1 MYRLLIVDDEEIIVD
16 GLAEIF
22 RSLPEPELDVY
33 RAYSGAE
40 AIEWLSRSRIDVV
53 LTDIR
58 MPGIDGLQLM
68 DRILEAWPHCRIIFL
83 TGYDEFDYVYRAIR
97 HAGVQYLLKTE
108 DHDKVIAAVQQA
120 VLDIERGNRIE
131 DLLHKAREQMSLA
144 HGLFQRDYLLRLLAG
159 DDSVTADSAQFEQFG
174 MPLDAGLPVHL
185 MVGMLQNQEAERSYR
200 ERVQEQHALRLIT
213 EQHLQGHGRLVTLL
227 DDAHHLVVLV
237 QPRNSEGAAAVP
249 MLRGIVEM
257 VQNACRSSLDTSV
270 SVSLTG
276 ASCPWETLPDAFD
289 RLCRLLHYRM
299 GSSTEMLLIDTEVR
313 ADRLAD
319 ETSVFPTTDEA
330 LASRDAL
337 SRSRKQVDALA
348 AHLEAGHADR
358 FLQLLGECA
367 GALRD
372 VRSRNCNQAV
382 ELYFAIATM
391 LLGHVNRWR
400 LAEPLAFRIGLGSLM
415 RLEDHAGWS
424 EAVDYLVR
432 LSEAIVSLQR
442 DDQGKRADFAIE
454 VLHRH
459 IETHLAED
467 LSLVRLAELVFLN
480 PSYLSRLYKGM
491 TGRNLSE
498 HIDQVRLQRAKELMA
513 QRDGIRIHEVA
524 RQVGYDTAASFTRFF
539 RKGAGMSPQE
549 YLESVQKG
557 KARSSPATDGG

>member
-22 RSLPEPELDVY
+22 RNLPEPELDVY

-40 AIEWLSRSRIDVV
+40 ALEWLVRSRIDVV

-83 TGYDEFDYVYRAIR
+83 TGYDEFDFVYRAIR

-108 DHDKVIAAVQQA
+108 AHDKVIGAVEQA
-120 VLDIERGNRIE
+120 VADIERSNRFE
-131 DLLHKAREQMSLA
+131 DLLLKAREQMSLA

-159 DDSVTADSAQFEQFG
+159 DESVAADGPQFEQFG

-185 MVGMLQNQEAERSYR
+185 MVGMLQSRTSDRTHR
-200 ERVQEQHALRLIT
+200 ERLQDRNALRLIA
-213 EQHLQGHGRLVTLL
+213 ERQLAEHGRVVTLL
-227 DDAHHLVVLV
+227 DDADHLVALL
-237 QPRNSEGAAAVP
+237 QPRVTGETASVP
-249 MLRGIVEM
+249 ALRGIVEM
-257 VQNACRSSLDTSV
+257 VQNGCRSTLDASV
-270 SVSLTG
+270 SVSLSG
-276 ASCPWETLPDAFD
+276 APCPWALLPDAFD

-299 GSSTEMLLIDTEVR
+299 GSGTEMLLIDTEVS

-319 ETSVFPTTDEA
+319 EARAFPAAEA
-330 LASRDAL
+330 PPALRDAL
-337 SRSRKQVDALA
+337 SRSRRQIDALA
-348 AHLEAGHADR
+348 AHLEAGQADR
-358 FLQLLGECA
+358 FLQQLAACA
-367 GALRD
+367 GVLRE
-372 VRSRNCNQAV
+372 VESRNCNQAV
-382 ELYFAIATM
+382 ELYYAIATM
-391 LLGHVNRWR
+391 LLGHVDRWR
-400 LAEPLAFRIGLGSLM
+400 LAEPLAFRIGLGPLM
-415 RLEDHAGWS
+415 RLDDHAGWH
-424 EAVDYLVR
+424 EAVDYLQR
-432 LSEAIVSLQR
+432 LSGEIISLQR

-498 HIDQVRLQRAKELMA
+498 HIDQMRLQRAKELLG
-513 QRDGIRIHEVA
+513 RDGIRIHEVA
-524 RQVGYDTAASFTRFF
+524 RQVGYDSAASFTRFF
-539 RKGAGMSPQE
+539 RKGAGIAPQE
-549 YLESVQKG
+549 YLERMQKG
-557 KARSSPATDGG
+557 RCRPAPQSAG